1 MPRCAL
7 PSMQLRRPPCR
18 PPQIARPTA
27 MHTARSLTYRA
38 AVLEALVGE
47 MRRDDAVIMLGEDIG
62 AAGGVFKQTDGLF
75 SEFGAGRI
83 IDTPISESGAF
94 GIAVGAAMAGQRPV
108 FEVMFGDFITLIM
121 DQLGNQAA
129 KLVNRAAKLNYM
141 SAGQFK
147 VPLVV
152 RTAVGIGGNLG
163 PQHSQS
169 LHAWSSHIPGLKVV
183 MPSTPVDAKNLMV
196 AAIRDDNPV
205 LFFEDRMLYNL
216 RGDVPEGDYLV
227 PIGSADVKSEGSAA
241 TISATSHMV
250 HTALAAADL
259 LVKDGISA
267 EVVDPRS
274 LVPLDIATLVTSV
287 KKTSRAIVVDGG
299 YQQYGVTGE
308 IAATIAEHAFDHL
321 DAPVIRFGSA
331 DVPIPFSRTL
341 ESLMLPDAGNLAQ
354 AAAAMVRGR

>member
-1 MPRCAL
+1 
-7 PSMQLRRPPCR
+7 
-18 PPQIARPTA
+18 
-27 MHTARSLTYRA
+27 MHNARSLTYRA

-75 SEFGAGRI
+75 AEFGAGRI

-121 DQLGNQAA
+121 DQLVNQ
-129 KLVNRAAKLNYM
+129 AAKLNYM

-227 PIGSADVKSEGSAA
+227 PIGSADVKREGSDV
-241 TISATSHMV
+241 TIIATSRMV

>member
-1 MPRCAL
+1 
-7 PSMQLRRPPCR
+7 
-18 PPQIARPTA
+18 
-27 MHTARSLTYRA
+27 MHNARSLTYRA

-121 DQLGNQAA
+121 DQLVNQ
-129 KLVNRAAKLNYM
+129 AAKLNYM

-152 RTAVGIGGNLG
+152 RTAVGIGSNLG

-227 PIGSADVKSEGSAA
+227 PIGSADVKREGSDV
-241 TISATSHMV
+241 TIIATSRMV

-259 LVKDGISA
+259 LVKHGISA

-308 IAATIAEHAFDHL
+308 IAATIAEYAFDHL

>member
-1 MPRCAL
+1 
-7 PSMQLRRPPCR
+7 
-18 PPQIARPTA
+18 
-27 MHTARSLTYRA
+27 MHNARSLTYRA

-75 SEFGAGRI
+75 TEF
-83 IDTPISESGAF
+83 
-94 GIAVGAAMAGQRPV
+94 MAGQRPV

-121 DQLGNQAA
+121 DQLVNQ
-129 KLVNRAAKLNYM
+129 AAKLNYM

-227 PIGSADVKSEGSAA
+227 PIGSADVKREGSDV
-241 TISATSHMV
+241 TIIATSRMV

-308 IAATIAEHAFDHL
+308 IAATIAEYAFDHL

-341 ESLMLPDAGNLAQ
+341 ESLMLPDAENLAQ

>member
-1 MPRCAL
+1 
-7 PSMQLRRPPCR
+7 
-18 PPQIARPTA
+18 
-27 MHTARSLTYRA
+27 MHNARSLTYRA

-75 SEFGAGRI
+75 TEFGAGRI

-121 DQLGNQAA
+121 DQLVNQ
-129 KLVNRAAKLNYM
+129 AAKLNYM

-227 PIGSADVKSEGSAA
+227 PIGSADVKREGSDV
-241 TISATSHMV
+241 TIIATSRMV

-308 IAATIAEHAFDHL
+308 IAATIAEYAFDHL

-341 ESLMLPDAGNLAQ
+341 ESLMLPDAENLAQ

>member
-1 MPRCAL
+1 
-7 PSMQLRRPPCR
+7 
-18 PPQIARPTA
+18 
-27 MHTARSLTYRA
+27 MHNARSLTYRA

-75 SEFGAGRI
+75 TEFGAGRI

-121 DQLGNQAA
+121 DQLVNQ
-129 KLVNRAAKLNYM
+129 AAKLNYM

-227 PIGSADVKSEGSAA
+227 PIGSADVKREGSDV
-241 TISATSHMV
+241 TIIATSRMV

-259 LVKDGISA
+259 LVKHGISA

-308 IAATIAEHAFDHL
+308 IAATIAEYAFDHL

-341 ESLMLPDAGNLAQ
+341 ESLMLPDAENLAQ